1 LLSAKFVPTAVPQ
14 RRLMFS
20 LLFLDLAHDA
30 AYCMARAVADL
41 HMI

>member
-1 LLSAKFVPTAVPQ
+1 
-14 RRLMFS
+14 MFR